1 MSQKKIRVY
10 CPFMPYPMTEGA
22 YQIMNDQIRV
32 LSERNDVELVIW
44 KENALQIAQ
53 KLNGF
58 DPFEGRVK
66 IICWG
71 LESAAKEST
80 PQRILRTLKS
90 LLSAAPSPAEY
101 YYPKSLDRRQQLGP
115 CELAIYHYT
124 YAWSWLSD
132 QKITGESCQVIHLH
146 NIESDLFDL
155 RAQKETQPGISWIHK
170 LNARKL
176 RKIENR
182 LVQYADQFWF
192 VSQADREAYCL
203 RYPMPPEK
211 TKIRVPSYDS
221 RMFDQRILNF
231 RNWLEARSKANVLEP
246 VRLGFVGTLDF
257 DPNIMSLN
265 WILDEVC
272 PKLES
277 AGWTGEITVVGRN
290 ASPSQIQKMA
300 KYPFVKYLGFVK
312 NMESFW
318 QELSCFLVPH
328 IEGSGVRVKLL
339 DALASGVPVLAN
351 TAALDRI
358 DSALLDDNLIAVAD
372 APEAWTQKILSLRN
386 HELRQSQLLRRMPES
401 LTGESVYG
409 DLR

>member
-1 MSQKKIRVY
+1 
-10 CPFMPYPMTEGA
+10 
-22 YQIMNDQIRV
+22 
-32 LSERNDVELVIW
+32 
-44 KENALQIAQ
+44 
-53 KLNGF
+53 
-58 DPFEGRVK
+58 
-66 IICWG
+66 
-71 LESAAKEST
+71 
-80 PQRILRTLKS
+80 
-90 LLSAAPSPAEY
+90 LSASPSPAEY

-115 CELAIYHYT
+115 CDLAIYHYT

-176 RKIENR
+176 RKIESS

-192 VSQADREAYCL
+192 VSQADREDYCL

-221 RMFDQRILNF
+221 RMYELRVLNF
-231 RNWLEARSKANVLEP
+231 RHWIAASSRDGIQP

-265 WILDEVC
+265 WILDEIC
-272 PKLES
+272 PKLQS
-277 AGWTGEITVVGRN
+277 SGWPGEISVVGRN
-290 ASPSQIQKMA
+290 ASPTQIQKMA
-300 KYPFVKYLGFVK
+300 RYPFVKYLGFVK
-312 NMESFW
+312 DMESFW

-358 DSALLDDNLIAVAD
+358 DSALMDGNRMTVAD
-372 APEAWTQKILSLRN
+372 TPEAWLKHILSLKD
-386 HELRQSQLLRRMPES
+386 HELRQSQLQKKMPEAMA
-401 LTGESVYG
+401 GESVYG